1 MMIEQFIAVICAALC
16 LLTTTFLYLA
26 YKSKIKKFENL
37 KRRYVRLRGIVLSQR
52 NKINFYKNIA
62 AGAGIADDDKIKR
75 KIDSDLILSSGVECV
90 KGETR

>member
-52 NKINFYKNIA
+52 NRINFYKNIA
-62 AGAGIADDDKIKR
+62 ASVATT
-75 KIDSDLILSSGVECV
+75 DSE
-90 KGETR
+90 KQ